1 MDEAWTSTSS
11 EYPGTLVRILFEEIT
26 ENRYR
31 LWDLDWRP
39 FKTAAGS
46 TIEFVPSLTV
56 TSRRGFTGIFD

>member
-1 MDEAWTSTSS
+1 MEEACTSTSS
-11 EYPGTLVRILFEEIT
+11 EYPGILVRTRFEEIT

-31 LWDLDWRP
+31 PVNPGWMP
-39 FKTAAGS
+39 FRTLAGS